1 MSVIRQLVCV
11 VWLAASAFA
20 GAAESPNIIPP
31 NLILIT
37 VDTVRAERMGFLG
50 SKLGLTPN
58 LDTLARESV
67 VFTHAYSQ
75 VPLTAPSHATILT
88 GTYPQFHQV
97 NDFQVPL
104 AQDLPYASA
113 ILREHGYRTSA
124 FVGAMVLDPH
134 AGFARGF
141 DRGFDTYDAGFHQT
155 RPGED
160 RYQSTERRG
169 GEVVAHALAWLN
181 QHPRGPFFM
190 WLHLYDAHDPYDPP
204 EPYKSK
210 YAAAPYDGEIAYVDS
225 AVGMFLSDLR
235 TRRLYDGALIAVMAD
250 HGEALG
256 EHGEDTHGFFLY
268 DETIHVP
275 LLIKLPG
282 AASAGKDSATTSSA
296 GTKIDDRVGLVDVL
310 PTILQAV
317 KIPIPQEVQ
326 GESLL
331 SLLIPKP
338 APSESTGASA
348 VPDASPDRTAYAE
361 TDYPRNT
368 YGWSSLRA
376 LRTGKYLYIKAPR
389 QELYDQSADPK
400 AEHNLSS
407 SSTAV
412 ASTLAGQLD
421 AFRQKTSSSREAPKS
436 IVDPE
441 AQAKLAALGYI
452 ATDGNASKAS
462 AKERGADPKDKI
474 EIANLIHRTYLLIE
488 GQRYQEAVPLLQQLI
503 AKEPDTPLAYAQLG
517 QCFVSLKDYPQA
529 VPVLRRAVELR
540 PDMTLPHFQL
550 GVALL
555 ETRDIAGAVPE
566 LEMVVARV
574 PRWEEA
580 HLLLQ
585 MAYAQTDR
593 MAEAIKEC
601 EKVLEFDPDHY
612 GTNLLLGRVL
622 ELTGKPAAALPRLK
636 KAAALD
642 PKAFEPHMFL
652 AEAYGQ
658 LGRKTDAARERAI
671 AKRLGARDN
680 E

>member
-11 VWLAASAFA
+11 VWLAAGAFA
-20 GAAESPNIIPP
+20 SAAAFPNIM
-31 NLILIT
+31 LIT
-37 VDTVRAERMGFLG
+37 VDTARADRMGFLG

-104 AQDLPYASA
+104 AQDVPYAPA
-113 ILREHGYRTSA
+113 ILRAHGYRTSA

-134 AGFARGF
+134 AGFAHGF
-141 DRGFDTYDAGFHQT
+141 ARGFDTYDAGFHQA

-160 RYQSTERRG
+160 RYHSTERRG

-190 WLHLYDAHDPYDPP
+190 WVHLYDAHDPYDPP

-225 AVGMFLSDLR
+225 RVGKLLSDLR
-235 TRRLYDGALIAVMAD
+235 KRGLYDGSLIAVMAD

-256 EHGEDTHGFFLY
+256 DHGEDTHGFFLY

-282 AASAGKDSATTSSA
+282 TTSAGKISA
-296 GTKIDDRVGLVDVL
+296 GKRIENRVGLVDVL

-317 KIPIPQEVQ
+317 QVPVPPEVQ
-326 GESLL
+326 GESLFGM
-331 SLLIPKP
+331 LIPN
-338 APSESTGASA
+338 SA
-348 VPDASPDRTAYAE
+348 PDAFPERVAYAE
-361 TDYPRNT
+361 TDYPQNT
-368 YGWSSLRA
+368 YGWSPLRA
-376 LRTGKYLYIKAPR
+376 LRTGKYLFIKAPR
-389 QELYDQSADPK
+389 QELYDQSVDPK
-400 AEHNLSS
+400 AEHDLSAAS
-407 SSTAV
+407 AAVTA
-412 ASTLAGQLD
+412 TLAGQLD
-421 AFRQKTSSSREAPKS
+421 KFRQETSNSREAPKS
-436 IVDPE
+436 IVDSE
-441 AQAKLAALGYI
+441 GQEKLAALGYV
-452 ATDGNASKAS
+452 ATDRNASKAGS
-462 AKERGADPKDKI
+462 KERGADPKDKI
-474 EIANLIHRTYLLIE
+474 EIANLIHRTYLLIDD
-488 GQRYQEAVPLLQQLI
+488 QRYQEAVPVLRQLI

-517 QCFVSLKDYPQA
+517 QSLVSLKEYAQA
-529 VPVLRRAVELR
+529 VPILRKAVELR

-593 MAEAIKEC
+593 MPEAIKEC

-622 ELTGKPAAALPRLK
+622 VLTAEPAAALPRLK
-636 KAAALD
+636 KAAVLQPNA
-642 PKAFEPHMFL
+642 PEPHIFL
-652 AEAYGQ
+652 ADAYVQ
-658 LGRKTDAARERAI
+658 LGRKTDAARERAT
-671 AKRLGARDN
+671 AKRLGASD
-680 E
+680 EE

>member
-31 NLILIT
+31 NIILIT
-37 VDTVRAERMGFLG
+37 VDTVRADRMGFLG

-104 AQDLPYASA
+104 AQDLPYAPA
-113 ILREHGYRTSA
+113 ILRDHGYRTSA

-141 DRGFDTYDAGFHQT
+141 DRGFDTYDAGFHQA

-160 RYQSTERRG
+160 RYHSTERRG

-210 YAAAPYDGEIAYVDS
+210 YATAPYDGEIAYVDS
-225 AVGMFLSDLR
+225 TVGKFLNDLR
-235 TRRLYDGALIAVMAD
+235 TRGLYDGALIAVMAD

-282 AASAGKDSATTSSA
+282 AASAENSTAGK
-296 GTKIDDRVGLVDVL
+296 KIENRVGLVDVL

-317 KIPIPQEVQ
+317 KIPVPQEVQ

-348 VPDASPDRTAYAE
+348 APNASPDRPAYAE

-368 YGWSSLRA
+368 YGWSPLRA

-389 QELYDQSADPK
+389 QELYDSRW
-400 AEHNLSS
+400 
-407 SSTAV
+407 T
-412 ASTLAGQLD
+412 
-421 AFRQKTSSSREAPKS
+421 RKTS
-436 IVDPE
+436 
-441 AQAKLAALGYI
+441 
-452 ATDGNASKAS
+452 T
-462 AKERGADPKDKI
+462 
-474 EIANLIHRTYLLIE
+474 T
-488 GQRYQEAVPLLQQLI
+488 
-503 AKEPDTPLAYAQLG
+503 
-517 QCFVSLKDYPQA
+517 C
-529 VPVLRRAVELR
+529 LR
-540 PDMTLPHFQL
+540 PRRRSP
-550 GVALL
+550 
-555 ETRDIAGAVPE
+555 
-566 LEMVVARV
+566 AR
-574 PRWEEA
+574 
-580 HLLLQ
+580 
-585 MAYAQTDR
+585 
-593 MAEAIKEC
+593 
-601 EKVLEFDPDHY
+601 
-612 GTNLLLGRVL
+612 
-622 ELTGKPAAALPRLK
+622 
-636 KAAALD
+636 
-642 PKAFEPHMFL
+642 
-652 AEAYGQ
+652 
-658 LGRKTDAARERAI
+658 
-671 AKRLGARDN
+671 
-680 E
+680 

>member
-1 MSVIRQLVCV
+1 MPMIAWDGRRMPRGNGPKPSASERVTKNKQHRFPVETRLAASPAVSPKTKFSGDKLFFMFVIRRLACI
-11 VWLAASAFA
+11 VWLAAGAFA
-20 GAAESPNIIPP
+20 GAGVAPNIIPP
-31 NLILIT
+31 NIILIT
-37 VDTVRAERMGFLG
+37 VDTARADRMGFLG

-58 LDTLARESV
+58 LDSLARESV

-75 VPLTAPSHATILT
+75 VPLTAPSHATILS

-104 AQDLPYASA
+104 APDLPYAPA
-113 ILREHGYRTSA
+113 VLRAHGYRTSA

-160 RYQSTERRG
+160 RYHSTERRG

-225 AVGMFLSDLR
+225 AVGKFLSDLR
-235 TRRLYDGALIAVMAD
+235 TRGLYDGAVIAVMAD

-282 AASAGKDSATTSSA
+282 AASAGKDSTRKSA
-296 GTKIDDRVGLVDVL
+296 GTKIENRVGLVDVL

-317 KIPIPQEVQ
+317 KIPVPQEVQ

-331 SLLIPKP
+331 GMLMPKP
-338 APSESTGASA
+338 VPGESAGASPA
-348 VPDASPDRTAYAE
+348 PDASLDRPAYAE

-368 YGWSSLRA
+368 YGWSPLRS

-400 AEHNLSS
+400 AEHDLSS
-407 SSTAV
+407 
-412 ASTLAGQLD
+412 
-421 AFRQKTSSSREAPKS
+421 
-436 IVDPE
+436 
-441 AQAKLAALGYI
+441 
-452 ATDGNASKAS
+452 
-462 AKERGADPKDKI
+462 
-474 EIANLIHRTYLLIE
+474 
-488 GQRYQEAVPLLQQLI
+488 
-503 AKEPDTPLAYAQLG
+503 
-517 QCFVSLKDYPQA
+517 
-529 VPVLRRAVELR
+529 
-540 PDMTLPHFQL
+540 
-550 GVALL
+550 
-555 ETRDIAGAVPE
+555 
-566 LEMVVARV
+566 
-574 PRWEEA
+574 
-580 HLLLQ
+580 
-585 MAYAQTDR
+585 
-593 MAEAIKEC
+593 
-601 EKVLEFDPDHY
+601 
-612 GTNLLLGRVL
+612 
-622 ELTGKPAAALPRLK
+622 
-636 KAAALD
+636 
-642 PKAFEPHMFL
+642 
-652 AEAYGQ
+652 
-658 LGRKTDAARERAI
+658 
-671 AKRLGARDN
+671 
-680 E
+680 